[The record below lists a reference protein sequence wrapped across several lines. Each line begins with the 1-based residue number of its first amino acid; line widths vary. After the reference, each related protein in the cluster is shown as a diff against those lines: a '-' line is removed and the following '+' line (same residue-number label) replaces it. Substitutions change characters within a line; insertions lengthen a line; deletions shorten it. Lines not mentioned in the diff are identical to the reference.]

1 MRNYSLRRLL
11 RAAWRQERSKDPE
24 QDNSLDLVA
33 DQRLGSEIDRL
44 ARRATAL
51 HLAMRVDLKTG
62 RTG

>member
-11 RAAWRQERSKDPE
+11 RTAWRQERSKDPE
-24 QDNSLDLVA
+24 QDSSLDLVA
-33 DQRLGSEIDRL
+33 DQRLGLEIDRL

-51 HLAMRVDLKTG
+51 HLAMRVDLKTR